1 MNPLR
6 KHGPFLANDLMFN
19 GWLSAMLGLI
29 AKTQAGAGLGPVAV
43 PAVAHFGD
51 PAQGPPSIAA
61 ERTCHGDLAPR
72 G

>member
-1 MNPLR
+1 MNPIR
-6 KHGPFLANDLMFN
+6 KPVLANDLMFN

-29 AKTQAGAGLGPVAV
+29 AKTQAGDGLHPAEVPEVASCGA
-43 PAVAHFGD
+43 PAK
-51 PAQGPPSIAA
+51 GPPSIAA